1 MHICDVDVVARRRWN
16 CSTIA
21 FLDMVYLVLVVM
33 VVKQEMSSIIAY
45 TPCAVVMGRTRKKKN
60 DILNRID

>member
-1 MHICDVDVVARRRWN
+1 MYTCDVDVLARRRWN

-33 VVKQEMSSIIAY
+33 VARQEI
-45 TPCAVVMGRTRKKKN
+45 
-60 DILNRID
+60 

>member
-1 MHICDVDVVARRRWN
+1 MHTCDVDVVARRRWN

-33 VVKQEMSSIIAY
+33 VVGQ
-45 TPCAVVMGRTRKKKN
+45 
-60 DILNRID
+60 